1 MEKINMN
8 VLHQLFTNEAK
19 QPVSTRAKKL
29 YIVEIYDEYTK
40 RIELFRNKDLDGF
53 VRKLTPQ
60 ELSNNDLLLL
70 YGELHQSNLIDLRL
84 LDGTLHFYPLWLK
97 YVEVDHTPSWIRPI
111 GFYQDELMNVN
122 NGFKE
127 RNCMKHR
134 MTIDKMNLL
143 IEEFIADQLVL
154 NKMYYDISDVL
165 RHCQNWINKRVSNSP
180 GSSGSNGT
188 IHHKL

>member
-84 LDGTLHFYPLWLK
+84 LDGSLHFYPLWLK

-111 GFYQDELMNVN
+111 GFYQDELMNVS

-134 MTIDKMNLL
+134 MTIDKMNSL
-143 IEEFIADQLVL
+143 IEEFIADQIIL
-154 NKMYYDISDVL
+154 NKMYYDMSDVL
-165 RHCQNWINKRVSNSP
+165 RHCQNWINKRVSNS
-180 GSSGSNGT
+180 GSTGTSGT